1 VRLDFVLDVDPF
13 GRPRF
18 VSGLLDGFGKVGTT
32 VDVSEGGNS
41 SDLDLL
47 PINKDNQDESE
58 NHFIFQNLARP
69 LLFLS
74 WPH

>member
-1 VRLDFVLDVDPF
+1 VRLDFVLLVDPF

-18 VSGLLDGFGKVGTT
+18 VSGALDFSGKEGTS

-47 PINKDNQDESE
+47 PVNKDDQKESE
-58 NHFIFQNLARP
+58 NHFIFLNPATP
-69 LLFLS
+69 LSFPS
-74 WPH
+74 SPR

>member
-1 VRLDFVLDVDPF
+1 MRLDFVLDVDPF

-18 VSGLLDGFGKVGTT
+18 VSGLLNGFGKMGTT

-47 PINKDNQDESE
+47 PINKDNQKEGK
-58 NHFIFQNLARP
+58 NHFIFQNPARP
-69 LLFLS
+69 LSFRS
-74 WPH
+74 